1 MDFDYRLLAKYLVD
15 ELSLEELEEV
25 LKWRS
30 LSEENEK
37 IFSEVVKLR
46 VSWKYLR
53 YNKTDKIE
61 EALKMVHA
69 KIDRKRRIPLF
80 RIALRYAAVILL
92 LVSFSY
98 FGWQQWK
105 PESYMSIVVKEGEDV
120 KRVELADGSV
130 VWLNAGS
137 SLKIPGTFGKDN
149 REVSLQ
155 GEAFFDVTSKKK
167 FTFVVST
174 EYLNVKVLGTAFNV
188 KTNENRKSV
197 ETILARGKVVLLDKQ
212 EHAVLDMSPGEMV
225 TYDKQT
231 NEYVTETVDV
241 NTRTAWHLNQFVFE
255 NTTLREI
262 AYQLENK
269 FDVNINIESSELTQR
284 KFRCVINEDE
294 SLIEIL
300 DQLKYLA
307 SVQYRV
313 EDKEIF
319 IYELKK

>member
-46 VSWKYLR
+46 VSWKYLH

-137 SLKIPGTFGKDN
+137 SLKIPGTFGKDD

-155 GEAFFDVTSKKK
+155 GEAFFDVTSKNE
-167 FTFVVST
+167 FPFVVST

-225 TYDKQT
+225 TYDKNT
-231 NEYVTETVDV
+231 NEYVTESVDV
-241 NTRTAWHLNQFVFE
+241 NARTAWRLSQLVFE
-255 NTTLREI
+255 NSTLREI
-262 AYQLENK
+262 MQQLAAKYN
-269 FDVNINIESSELTQR
+269 VNINIESSDLAKR
-284 KFRCVINEDE
+284 KFRCVVNENE
-294 SLIEIL
+294 SLTDVLE
-300 DQLKYLA
+300 QLKYLA
-307 SVQYRV
+307 SIQFRV
-313 EDKEIF
+313 EGNEIYM
-319 IYELKK
+319 YE

>member
-1 MDFDYRLLAKYLVD
+1 MPQ
-15 ELSLEELEEV
+15 LS
-25 LKWRS
+25 
-30 LSEENEK
+30 
-37 IFSEVVKLR
+37 
-46 VSWKYLR
+46 
-53 YNKTDKIE
+53 
-61 EALKMVHA
+61 
-69 KIDRKRRIPLF
+69 
-80 RIALRYAAVILL
+80 LL

-98 FGWQQWK
+98 FGWQHWK

-137 SLKIPGTFGKDN
+137 SLKIPGTFGKDD

-155 GEAFFDVTSKKK
+155 GEAFFDVTSKNASPYKEK
-167 FTFVVST
+167 RSLMSHQRTNSHLSFST

-225 TYDKQT
+225 TYDKNT
-231 NEYVTETVDV
+231 NEYVTESVDV
-241 NTRTAWHLNQFVFE
+241 NARTAWHLNQFVFE

>member
-46 VSWKYLR
+46 VSWKYLH

-98 FGWQQWK
+98 FGWQHWK

-137 SLKIPGTFGKDN
+137 SLKIPGTFGKDD

-155 GEAFFDVTSKKK
+155 GEAFFDVTSKNE
-167 FTFVVST
+167 FPFVVST

-225 TYDKQT
+225 TYDKNT
-231 NEYVTETVDV
+231 NEYVTESVDV
-241 NTRTAWHLNQFVFE
+241 NARTAWRLSQLVFE
-255 NTTLREI
+255 NSTLREI
-262 AYQLENK
+262 MQQLAAKYN
-269 FDVNINIESSELTQR
+269 VNINIESSDLAKR
-284 KFRCVINEDE
+284 KFRCVVNEDE
-294 SLIEIL
+294 SLTDVLE
-300 DQLKYLA
+300 QLKYLA
-307 SVQYRV
+307 SIQFRV
-313 EDKEIF
+313 EGNDIY
-319 IYELKK
+319 IYE